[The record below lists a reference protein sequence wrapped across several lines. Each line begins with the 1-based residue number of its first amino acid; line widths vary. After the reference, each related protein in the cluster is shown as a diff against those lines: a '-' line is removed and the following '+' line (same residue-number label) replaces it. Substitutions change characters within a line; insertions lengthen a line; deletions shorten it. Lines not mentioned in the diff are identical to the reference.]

1 MSIIN
6 RRLRLKTRPEGLVQR
21 ENFDLVDEAVPEL
34 KDGEVL
40 PRMLYMSMDRPIAC
54 GFATSRNTCHRWRS
68 VR

>member
-6 RRLRLKTRPEGLVQR
+6 RQLCLKTRPEGLVQR
-21 ENFDLVDEAVPEL
+21 ENFDLVEEVVPEL

-40 PRMLYMSMDRPIAC
+40 LRMLYMSTDRPIAC
-54 GFATSRNTCHRWRS
+54 GFAPSRDTCHRWRS